1 MSAARDVVPF
11 GDMSVPTVLSGT
23 GLVVLAL
30 IVLYRPFASS
40 LTDEVILADH

>member
-1 MSAARDVVPF
+1 MSAARDVVPL
-11 GDMSVPTVLSGT
+11 GDISVLKVFSGA

-40 LTDEVILADH
+40 RTDEAILADH